1 MSHRSK
7 PCVECDSRFP
17 AGKRL
22 KGQRSPRRHSLK
34 LQGEIELLR
43 MRVAAAESLLEK
55 AREHA
60 SRAKRRR
67 KLEKLLAKRARKD
80 AKQAKANLADA
91 RADLARAEAALI
103 IDDNLRTARRRMRR
117 TKRVA
122 RSATPTASKRPATLW
137 KRRNLS
143 GSTPPAP
150 ATPPAVSSRLEENL
164 VRLDAGT
171 AQTSVPALEALTMP

>member
-7 PCVECDSRFP
+7 PCVESDSRFP

-67 KLEKLLAKRARKD
+67 KLAKLLAKRARKD

-103 IDDNLRTARRRMRR
+103 IDNNLRTTRRRTRR

-122 RSATPTASKRPATLW
+122 RSV
-137 KRRNLS
+137 
-143 GSTPPAP
+143 TPPATP
-150 ATPPAVSSRLEENL
+150 ARLEENL

-171 AQTSVPALEALTMP
+171 AQTSVPAMEALTMP